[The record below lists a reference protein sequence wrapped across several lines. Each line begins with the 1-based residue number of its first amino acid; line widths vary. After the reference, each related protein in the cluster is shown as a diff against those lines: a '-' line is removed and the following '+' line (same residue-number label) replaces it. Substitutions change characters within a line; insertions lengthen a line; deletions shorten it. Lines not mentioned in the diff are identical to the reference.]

1 MVFGDDTTEHLP
13 DIADAVRSYR
23 AARHRRLKERRV
35 GVRSQPSEELEIL
48 RFAEI
53 WAPFGGPPPDEIFQR
68 FGMKKDRFTQRL
80 WESVE
85 KLRCGPAVRDQL
97 ALVYS
102 IEKT

>member
-1 MVFGDDTTEHLP
+1 MVLSDDHTGHVP

-23 AARHRRLKERRV
+23 TARCRRLKERRAAV
-35 GVRSQPSEELEIL
+35 LSHPSEELEIL

-68 FGMKKDRFTQRL
+68 FGMTKHRFNQRL

-85 KLRCGPAVRDQL
+85 KLRCGRAVRDQL
-97 ALVYS
+97 ALVYPS
-102 IEKT
+102 EKT